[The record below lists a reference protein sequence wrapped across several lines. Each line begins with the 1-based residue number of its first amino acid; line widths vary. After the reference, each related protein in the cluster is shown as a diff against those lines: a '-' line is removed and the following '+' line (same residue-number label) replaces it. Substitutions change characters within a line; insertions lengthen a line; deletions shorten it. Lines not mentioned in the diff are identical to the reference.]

1 MARRHDSSILGAE
14 RNGKRTLP
22 GEIATVYFC
31 PVFHKILIIPV
42 CFQEF
47 PEGLH
52 VLGIGLHPT
61 LGRFLVLGMGT
72 QHVKG
77 SLLNGRYL
85 RLSKFLE
92 NAADEIRHDI

>member
-1 MARRHDSSILGAE
+1 MIEVTEDSIRTARAYCPAARAPRAS
-14 RNGKRTLP
+14 
-22 GEIATVYFC
+22 AT
-31 PVFHKILIIPV
+31 
-42 CFQEF
+42 EA
-47 PEGLH
+47 GLYLLS
-52 VLGIGLHPT
+52 VEHPT